1 MSAPNIDNLLKQL
14 TSENWE
20 KRQTAADTLA
30 NLGVAAKE
38 ALPPLRDQLLV
49 EDDDDVQGSIIR
61 AISRVNDN
69 PTAVI
74 QELLGYLG
82 HSYWRIRQIAAE
94 VLGEMGTSA
103 KESSSALWT
112 RLLTEDDSDV
122 LDSAT
127 TAIVAV
133 ESDKAALLAKC
144 LEYLKDGNAKK
155 SYAALRVINALEPT
169 GTDASKVSDALWQT
183 LSADGNSD
191 NTTLAFTTLVE
202 ISSNRSEVLKNL
214 LANDRIT
221 NTTKSRLVL
230 LPEVSSSLAEVWS
243 EQKAV
248 VLDLVIKRLEDDP
261 SNNAIINWI
270 TEKSSEISG
279 DSKSTILNILSR
291 IFKQTGSGFTAIT
304 KLGGPDWTDALLNDG
319 DVREAI
325 MGRTLLIEAAELL
338 NKKWNTEKDR
348 VLTLILAALEPRD
361 FEARYKAA
369 EWLKNKASEIPSSHY
384 NRVVEA
390 LTRIQNERRA
400 QPPEVVSAVNA
411 ALIQLRQRERDIR
424 TSPLLDLIRD
434 RKAKEDVKV
443 EAIAKLVE
451 AGSRDAL
458 RVVTGEWVGWIASG
472 NKSLVES
479 TAEAMRSSPFAVQSL
494 VDLLLHEWRPDAEQ
508 TTTIRNDEVLPFEHR
523 SLLREAYYGA
533 RLPQEDKDRLAEWL
547 SSVGQTSEAIIEL
560 KKTASLN
567 KWTDERLTK
576 EIIDQLLKDELA
588 LRALRV
594 QQRIAKQLADMSDPK
609 FFDDDALKEIHRRI
623 REELKRHAIPV
634 LGRRLPKE
642 GNVEIRESMAQALGY
657 IGGREAIEALSRAVA
672 GEERIR
678 SARQEL
684 LARYYL
690 EPSKARSEE
699 AANILKEAA
708 DEAKRTLRL
717 QHRLNVSTFAVGLLI
732 LTAGLLTCI
741 LVPDTTTRVVG
752 AVAGIGGFAGLL
764 TQMIKAPIDRV
775 QHAMANLVQIET
787 AFTSFIWELNL
798 NGTYIQSQYVA
809 EGVLTDN
816 EISQTVGRIEEA
828 MNLAMNLVA
837 VYTQDRGQ
845 RIVTRLNNLLPASGG
860 AGATVTVIGQ
870 HLRGDSSEKKDRAGM
885 IAINHV
891 PINATDLSWNEHEV
905 KFKLPTTFNNQQE
918 STVWISLFVDGME
931 TNSLPFHLINAHAAL
946 PNP

>member
-14 TSENWE
+14 TSEGWE
-20 KRQTAADTLA
+20 QRRAAADTLG
-30 NLGVAAKE
+30 NLGIAAKE
-38 ALPPLRDQLLV
+38 ALSPLRDQLLV
-49 EDDDDVQGSIIR
+49 EDDDDVQRSIIR
-61 AISRVNDN
+61 AISRIYDN
-69 PTAVI
+69 TTGAV
-74 QELLGYLG
+74 QELIGYLG
-82 HSYWRIRQIAAE
+82 YADWRIRQIAAE
-94 VLGEMGTSA
+94 VLGSMGPSA
-103 KESSSALWT
+103 RESSNALWT
-112 RLLTEDDSDV
+112 RLFTEDDSDV
-122 LDSAT
+122 LDSAAA
-127 TAIVAV
+127 AIGAV

-144 LEYLKDGNAKK
+144 LDYLKEGNTKRT
-155 SYAALRVINALEPT
+155 YAALRVINEVEPT
-169 GTDASKVSDALWQT
+169 GTEAIKATDALWQT

-202 ISSNRSEVLKNL
+202 ISSNRTEVLKNL

-221 NTTKSRLVL
+221 NNTKSKLVL
-230 LPEVSSSLAEVWS
+230 LPEVSSSLSDIWS
-243 EQKAV
+243 DQKS
-248 VLDLVIKRLEDDP
+248 VILELMVNRLEDAD
-261 SNNAIINWI
+261 SNKDAVINLI
-270 TEKSSEISG
+270 TAKSSEIPASLK
-279 DSKSTILNILSR
+279 DTILKILSQ
-291 IFKQTGSGFTAIT
+291 IFRQDGSGFTAIT
-304 KLGGPDWTDALLNDG
+304 KLGGPDWSEALLNDAEIP
-319 DVREAI
+319 EAI
-325 MGRTLLIEAAELL
+325 VGRTLLIEAEELL
-338 NKKWNTEKDR
+338 NKKWSSEKGR
-348 VLTLILAALEPRD
+348 VLTLILAAVEPRD

-384 NRVVEA
+384 NPVVEA
-390 LTRIQNERRA
+390 LTRIQNERRSH
-400 QPPEVVSAVNA
+400 PPSVLSAINA

-434 RKAKEDVKV
+434 GNAKEDVKV

-458 RVVTGEWVGWIASG
+458 RVVTGEWVEWIASG
-472 NKSLVES
+472 DKSLVES

-494 VDLLLHEWRPDAEQ
+494 VDHLLHEWRPANEQ
-508 TTTIRNDEVLPFEHR
+508 TNAIRHAVLPLQHR
-523 SLLREAYYGA
+523 DMLYVVYDGE
-533 RLPQEDKDRLAEWL
+533 RLSTEGRFRLAEWL
-547 SSVGQTSEAIIEL
+547 SSVGQTSEPIIEL
-560 KKTASLN
+560 KKTAALN
-567 KWTDERLTK
+567 KWSDERLAK
-576 EIIDQLLKDELA
+576 EIIDQLVKDELA

-594 QQRIAKQLADMSDPK
+594 HQRIAKQLADMSDPK
-609 FFDDDALKEIHRRI
+609 FFDDDPLKEIHRKI

-642 GNVEIRESMAQALGY
+642 ENVEIRESMAQALGY

-717 QHRLNVSTFAVGLLI
+717 QHKLNVSTFAVGLSI

-741 LVPDTTTRVVG
+741 LVPDTTTRIVG

-870 HLRGDSSEKKDRAGM
+870 HLRGDSSEKKDGAGM

-891 PINATDLSWNEHEV
+891 PINATDLSWNDHEV
-905 KFKLPTTFNNQQE
+905 KFKLPTTFTNQRE

-931 TNSLPFHLINAHAAL
+931 TNSLPFHLINGHKAL
-946 PNP
+946 PNQ